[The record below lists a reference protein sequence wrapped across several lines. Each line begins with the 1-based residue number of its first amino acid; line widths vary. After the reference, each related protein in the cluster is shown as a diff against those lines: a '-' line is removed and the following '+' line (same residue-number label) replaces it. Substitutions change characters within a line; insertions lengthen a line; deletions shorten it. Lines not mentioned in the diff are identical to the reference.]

1 MRDPYAV
8 LGVAKDA
15 DAAAIKKAY
24 RELAKKLHPD
34 LHPGDKGALEKF
46 QELQTAYDILSD
58 AEKRRR
64 FDAGEIDEAGQ
75 ERPPRQYYR
84 SYAETGEG
92 AKYHDVFGEGG
103 GGGYSAEDI
112 FADLFGAG
120 GGPAGGGRG
129 RRQRAN
135 VRMPGADVSY
145 TLRVPFLEAANGAR
159 RRITLPDG
167 RSIDVAIPE
176 GTRDRQTLRLKGQ
189 GEPGFGGGP
198 AGDAFIEIHIEP
210 HAFFT
215 RKDND
220 IHVEVPVTLYEA
232 VEGARIEVPTIGG
245 PVSLTVPAGSNTGT
259 TLRLRGRGVLDS
271 RTKTRGDQFV
281 RLKVVLPDAPDD
293 GLKSF
298 VEGWAKDHPYDVRTK
313 SGMA

>member
-1 MRDPYAV
+1 MRDPYEV

-15 DAAAIKKAY
+15 TADAIKKSY

-34 LHPGDKGALEKF
+34 LHPGDKKALEKF
-46 QELQTAYDILSD
+46 QELQTAYDLVSD
-58 AEKRRR
+58 PEKRRR
-64 FDAGEIDEAGQ
+64 FDAGEIDAAGQ

-84 SYAETGEG
+84 SYAETGDG
-92 AKYHDVFGEGG
+92 AKYYDVFGEGG
-103 GGGYSAEDI
+103 GQFSAEDI
-112 FADLFGAG
+112 FADLFGG
-120 GGPAGGGRG
+120 GAAAGGGRE
-129 RRQRAN
+129 RRRAHI
-135 VRMPGADVSY
+135 RMPGADVSY

-189 GEPGFGGGP
+189 GEPGIGGGP

-232 VEGARIEVPTIGG
+232 VEGAKIEVPTVGG

-271 RTKTRGDQFV
+271 RTKARGDQFV
-281 RLKVVLPDAPDD
+281 RVKVVLPDAPDES
-293 GLKSF
+293 LRSF
-298 VEGWAKDHPYDVRTK
+298 VEGWAKNHPYDVRGK
-313 SGMA
+313 AGMI

>member
-1 MRDPYAV
+1 MPDPYEV

-15 DAAAIKKAY
+15 DPDAIKKSY
-24 RELAKKLHPD
+24 RERAKKLHPD
-34 LHPGDKGALEKF
+34 LHPGDKTALEKF
-46 QELQTAYDILSD
+46 QELQSAYDLLSD
-58 AEKRRR
+58 PEKRRR

-92 AKYHDVFGEGG
+92 AKYYDVFGEGG
-103 GGGYSAEDI
+103 GQFSAEDI
-112 FADLFGAG
+112 FGDLFGQAAQAG
-120 GGPAGGGRG
+120 ARG

-135 VRMPGADVSY
+135 IRMAGADVSY

-167 RSIDVAIPE
+167 RTIDVAIPE

-189 GEPGFGGGP
+189 GEPGIGGGP

-232 VEGARIEVPTIGG
+232 VQGAKIEVPTVGG
-245 PVSLTVPAGSNTGT
+245 PVALTVPAGSNTGT
-259 TLRLRGRGVLDS
+259 ALRLRGRGVLDT
-271 RTKTRGDQFV
+271 RTKARGDQFV
-281 RLKVVLPDAPDD
+281 KLKVVLPDPPDEA
-293 GLKSF
+293 LKSF
-298 VEGWAKDHPYDVRTK
+298 VEGWAKDHPYDVRGK
-313 SGMA
+313 AGMT